1 MVCRR
6 EQNVLRFTHLPI
18 IIGANLK
25 EYPAFDSVLRG
36 PGPIRYWSF
45 QCRDQRGKWV
55 FLVGLKFKAGLCVN
69 ATLLRLYPFRAFAL
83 DVAAVRIGYG
93 GRVIPLT
100 SVVSRVR
107 AVMAIQ
113 WQVARINLARAH
125 SD

>member
-1 MVCRR
+1 M
-6 EQNVLRFTHLPI
+6 
-18 IIGANLK
+18 K

-36 PGPIRYWSF
+36 PGPIRYWSV
-45 QCRDQRGKWV
+45 QRRDQRGKWA

-69 ATLLRLYPFRAFAL
+69 PTLLRLYPSRAFAL

-93 GRVIPLT
+93 GRIIPLT
-100 SVVSRVR
+100 SIVSRVQ

-113 WQVARINLARAH
+113 WRVARIDLAHAH